1 MSQHYI
7 TELQIHKVRHL
18 KDIDIKLSNA
28 KRTHLL
34 LTGRNGAGKTSVL
47 EEIRVFFKT
56 LEKEQWNER
65 CSKWKQSM
73 EDNRKL
79 LLHDNRPEKRN
90 DWEKG
95 IKIYERL
102 LAENA
107 GGIDL
112 IVKNAIDIQKLYNSG
127 EFIVAYYPAHRM
139 SNLDIPSGTEKIDLA
154 NKYDIEQGP
163 SHLFI
168 KYLVDLKTQQ
178 SFARNEGDMEV
189 VENIKAWFQRLEHV
203 FQIILDDGNV
213 SLEFD
218 YRNYSM
224 QIKQKNRC
232 FGMNELSDGF
242 SSVLNIL
249 SDLILRMDRKRGIN
263 ERNYA
268 FNIEGIVLIDELET
282 HLHVELQ
289 KKIFPFLTEFF
300 PNIQFIVTTHSPF
313 ILNSVENVVVYD
325 LENKIRIENMS
336 EYSYEGVIEGYFDV
350 DQYSEKIKK
359 KLEEYRKLVNK
370 VNCTKEERARR
381 AELRLELSEIS
392 MDVAKDAK
400 AEFEMLEKQRKMKN
414 GKDR

>member
-79 LLHDNRPEKRN
+79 LLHENRPEKRN

-139 SNLDIPSGTEKIDLA
+139 SNLDIPSGTEKIDRSA
-154 NKYDIEQGP
+154 VY
-163 SHLFI
+163 SFLFPAETGNSCFPYKI
-168 KYLVDLKTQQ
+168 HPADEFSIYF
-178 SFARNEGDMEV
+178 SF
-189 VENIKAWFQRLEHV
+189 
-203 FQIILDDGNV
+203 
-213 SLEFD
+213 S
-218 YRNYSM
+218 
-224 QIKQKNRC
+224 
-232 FGMNELSDGF
+232 
-242 SSVLNIL
+242 
-249 SDLILRMDRKRGIN
+249 
-263 ERNYA
+263 
-268 FNIEGIVLIDELET
+268 
-282 HLHVELQ
+282 
-289 KKIFPFLTEFF
+289 
-300 PNIQFIVTTHSPF
+300 
-313 ILNSVENVVVYD
+313 
-325 LENKIRIENMS
+325 
-336 EYSYEGVIEGYFDV
+336 
-350 DQYSEKIKK
+350 
-359 KLEEYRKLVNK
+359 
-370 VNCTKEERARR
+370 
-381 AELRLELSEIS
+381 
-392 MDVAKDAK
+392 
-400 AEFEMLEKQRKMKN
+400 
-414 GKDR
+414 

>member
-1 MSQHYI
+1 
-7 TELQIHKVRHL
+7 
-18 KDIDIKLSNA
+18 
-28 KRTHLL
+28 
-34 LTGRNGAGKTSVL
+34 
-47 EEIRVFFKT
+47 
-56 LEKEQWNER
+56 
-65 CSKWKQSM
+65 M

-79 LLHDNRPEKRN
+79 LLHENRPEKRN

-168 KYLVDLKTQQ
+168 K
-178 SFARNEGDMEV
+178 
-189 VENIKAWFQRLEHV
+189 RLEHV